1 MPHASLLAGAR
12 TEATVP
18 SRDLGRAAEFYGN
31 VLGLGPGGSLAPG
44 TDLLYDT
51 GAGSTLLVY
60 EWPASP
66 SGPRGLTF
74 AHFIVDDVHATVREL
89 RGRGVVFVDYDL
101 PELKTIDN
109 VAELGD
115 HRFAWFH
122 DPDGNV
128 LGIRD

>member
-1 MPHASLLAGAR
+1 MLSDAR

-31 VLGLGPGGSLAPG
+31 VLGLRPGGSLAPR
-44 TDLLYDT
+44 TDLLYEL

-60 EWPASP
+60 EWPDSP
-66 SGPRGLTF
+66 PPPPALTF
-74 AHFIVDDVHATVREL
+74 AHFIVDDVHATVRDL
-89 RGRGVVFVDYDL
+89 RGRGVVFDDYDL
-101 PELKTIDN
+101 AGLKTVDG
-109 VAELGD
+109 VAAVGD
-115 HRFAWFH
+115 HHFAWFH

>member
-1 MPHASLLAGAR
+1 MGMLADAR

-18 SRDLGRAAEFYGN
+18 SRDLERAAEFYGN
-31 VLGLGPGGSLAPG
+31 VLGLRSGGSLAPR
-44 TDLLYDT
+44 TDLLYEL

-60 EWPASP
+60 DWPGSP
-66 SGPRGLTF
+66 PPPPALTF
-74 AHFIVDDVHATVREL
+74 AHFLVDDVHATVHEL
-89 RGRGVVFVDYDL
+89 RGRGVVFDEYDL
-101 PELKTIDN
+101 PELKTVDG
-109 VAELGD
+109 VAEVGD